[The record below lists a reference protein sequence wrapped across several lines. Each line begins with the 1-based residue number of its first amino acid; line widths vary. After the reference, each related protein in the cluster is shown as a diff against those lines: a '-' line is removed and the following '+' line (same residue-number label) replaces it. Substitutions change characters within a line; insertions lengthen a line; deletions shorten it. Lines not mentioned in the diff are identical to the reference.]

1 MGALASTYRQ
11 VSSALSWLSALLPQS
26 PQLYADRF
34 ARPHEVDPL
43 VHQNWQHEA
52 GLLLGVSPFNHVLSV
67 RATPK
72 RRELGNIL
80 VTALTRGGKGLLAIS
95 QLLTWPHSVVVVDIK
110 GELYEATAGY
120 RQTLGPV
127 YVLDPEGVG
136 NRFDPLAG
144 RVTERQL
151 YASAKYLL
159 YQAGERDPIFIE
171 RAIRMV
177 TQLFLAG
184 REENRQAGNERYRL
198 LPYAGQL
205 MALPI
210 NQVAAHLRSV
220 NPMLATKFLS
230 ALYDSEKDYDE
241 KRFLTSSWETATAR
255 LYPILSEDILR
266 CFDGSD
272 FTAEGLMTSQTPI
285 TVYLRLPEADLKA
298 LGPLVRLVSQTIIHD
313 GITTYDKRKGEG
325 CFPLLLL
332 LDEAGRVKIPD
343 LDEYATTVVG
353 RQISLWVAIQ
363 SIKQL
368 DVYGEANA
376 ETLLDNMDTQVFY
389 RQRGSTARYL
399 EQEVGY
405 RSAYSRSE
413 STREGGQETHGMAE
427 QRVPVWTANQFKQMR
442 DEDIIVFHHNL
453 PPFLARRMSWLEH
466 PILKKRRAMP
476 PPHLSALPMLT
487 PLTLRSPFTAPDA
500 DGELLNPDDF
510 EESRQSESRGEAWQ

>member
-1 MGALASTYRQ
+1 MGAIASTLRQ
-11 VSSALSWLSALLPQS
+11 VSSTLSRLSALLPKP

-43 VHQNWQHEA
+43 VSRNWQQEA
-52 GLLLGVSPFNHVLSV
+52 GLLLGRSPFNHVLSV
-67 RATPK
+67 RAAPK

-95 QLLTWPHSVVVVDIK
+95 QLLTWPHSVVVLDIK

-127 YVLDPEGVG
+127 YVIDPEGVG
-136 NRFDPLAG
+136 NRFDPLHG
-144 RVTERQL
+144 RMTEQKL

-171 RAIRMV
+171 RAIRML

-184 REENRQAGNERYRL
+184 REENRQAGFDKYRL

-210 NQVAAHLRSV
+210 NQVAAHVRSV
-220 NPMLATKFLS
+220 DPILATKFLS
-230 ALYDSEKDYDE
+230 ALYDPEKDYDE
-241 KRFLTSSWETATAR
+241 KRFLTSSWETATSR
-255 LYPILSEDILR
+255 LYPILTEEILR
-266 CFDGSD
+266 CFNGSD
-272 FTAEGLMTSQTPI
+272 FTAEGLMTSPTPI
-285 TVYLRLPEADLKA
+285 TVYLRLPEGDLKA
-298 LGPLVRLVSQTIIHD
+298 LTPMVRLLTQTIIHD
-313 GITTYDKRKGEG
+313 GITTHDKRKGEG

-368 DVYGEANA
+368 DIYGEANA
-376 ETLLDNMDTQVFY
+376 ETILDNMDTQIFY
-389 RQRGSTARYL
+389 RQKGTTARFL
-399 EQEVGY
+399 EREVGY
-405 RSAYSRSE
+405 RSAYSRST
-413 STREGGQETHGMAE
+413 SSREGGGETQGMAE
-427 QRVPVWTANQFKQMR
+427 QRVPLWTANQFKQMR
-442 DEDIIVFHHNL
+442 DEDISVFHHNL
-453 PPFLARRMSWLEH
+453 PPFLAQRMSWLEH
-466 PILKKRRAMP
+466 PVLRKRHAMAP
-476 PPHLSALPMLT
+476 PTLAPLPKLT
-487 PLTLRSPFTAPDA
+487 PLKLRSPFTVTDV
-500 DGELLNPDDF
+500 DDEIMNPGGF
-510 EESRQSESRGEAWQ
+510 E

>member
-1 MGALASTYRQ
+1 MGAIASTLRR
-11 VSSALSWLSALLPQS
+11 VSSLLSRVKALLPKQ

-34 ARPHEVDPL
+34 AHPHEVDPL
-43 VHQNWQHEA
+43 VHQNWQQEV
-52 GLLLGVSPFNHVLSV
+52 GLLLGVSSFNHVLSV

-72 RRELGNIL
+72 RRELGNVL
-80 VTALTRGGKGLLAIS
+80 VAALTRGGKGLLAIA

-120 RQTLGPV
+120 RKTLGPV

-136 NRFDPLAG
+136 NRFDPLHG
-144 RVTERQL
+144 RMTEQKL

-184 REENRQAGNERYRL
+184 REENSQAGFEKYRL

-205 MALPI
+205 MNLPI
-210 NQVAAHLRSV
+210 NQVAAHLRAV
-220 NPMLATKFLS
+220 DPLRATKFLS

-241 KRFLTSSWETATAR
+241 KRFLTSCWETATSR
-255 LYPILSEDILR
+255 LYPILSDEILR
-266 CFDGSD
+266 CFNGSD
-272 FTAEGLMTSQTPI
+272 FTAEGLLTSKTPI

-298 LGPLVRLVSQTIIHD
+298 LGPMVRLISQTIIHD
-313 GITTYDKRKGEG
+313 GITTYDKRKGKG
-325 CFPLLLL
+325 CYPLLLL

-368 DVYGEANA
+368 DIYGEANA
-376 ETLLDNMDTQVFY
+376 ETLLDNMDTQIFY
-389 RQRGSTARYL
+389 RQRRATAKFL
-399 EQEVGY
+399 EEEVGY
-405 RSAYSRSE
+405 RSAYSH
-413 STREGGQETHGMAE
+413 STSSREGGGETRGMAE
-427 QRVPVWTANQFKQMR
+427 QRVPLWTANQFKQMD

-453 PPFLARRMSWLEH
+453 PPFLAQRMSWLKH
-466 PILKKRRAMP
+466 SILRERQAMRP
-476 PPHLSALPMLT
+476 PELSPLPPLT
-487 PLTLRSPFTAPDA
+487 PIALRSASTSTDE
-500 DGELLNPDDF
+500 DDDLMNPADF
-510 EESRQSESRGEAWQ
+510 E